1 MKKYITIF
9 VLFLLACGV
18 NLPDQYENIE
28 KLRALAITF
37 DNHGF
42 SESAPGDTVY
52 MRAYFSGD
60 NVNTAHWFVST
71 QLISGIFGSDT
82 FVDSVAME
90 KVVIPGTYTEY
101 FAGKTDSIAL
111 SFKIPDDAIRK
122 GFNLSKPV
130 ASLLPATIDD
140 SLRKV
145 LSTFTIGQVLDLL
158 DNITQKPELLNPAMF
173 SLLLGSNTDMSPE
186 QLKFNM
192 SILLQVFSTK
202 IMISGLINDYYMVK
216 TYQTVKYAAKM
227 KRSGLD
233 VEVNR
238 VPVIDKVQLY
248 KVSGDRNSFDPLG
261 AEVKMVYTLNENTDT
276 VYIEKGYS
284 YFLKASMVD
293 SLLDSGLDYR
303 VGTRNCELYYYKWFF
318 RNDDEVPGVAMD
330 DLMKISQPTLD
341 SNTVRLYPSLDKR
354 MEKFSIWLSVYDDL
368 FGVRLRP
375 RGFTFKAMQGVFK
388 YSTDY

>member
-1 MKKYITIF
+1 MKNYLTILI
-9 VLFLLACGV
+9 LFLLGCGI

-42 SESAPGDTVY
+42 AESAPGDTVS

-60 NVNTAHWFVST
+60 TITTMKWFVST

-82 FVDSVAME
+82 FIDSVAME
-90 KVVIPGTYTEY
+90 KLVIPGTYTEY
-101 FAGKTDSIAL
+101 FAGKTDSVAL
-111 SFKIPDDAIRK
+111 AFKIPDDAIRK

-140 SLRKV
+140 SLRMV

-158 DNITQKPELLNPAMF
+158 DKVTQNPELLNPAIF
-173 SLLLGSNTDMSPE
+173 SLLLGSNTTMSPE

-192 SILLQVFSTK
+192 SILLQVFSTR
-202 IMISGLINDYYMVK
+202 IMVSGLINDYYMVK
-216 TYQTVKYAAKM
+216 TYVTVKYTTKM
-227 KRSGLD
+227 KLSGFD

-238 VPVIDKVQLY
+238 VPAIDNVRLY
-248 KVSGDRNSFDPLG
+248 KVRGDKNSFDPQG
-261 AEVKMVYTLNENTDT
+261 ADIQTIYTLNENTDT
-276 VYIEKGYS
+276 ISIEKGYS
-284 YFLKASMVD
+284 YFLKASMID

-303 VGTRNCELYYYKWFF
+303 VGTSKSELYYYKWFF
-318 RNDDEVPGVAMD
+318 RNDDNVPGVAMD

-341 SNTVRLYPSLDKR
+341 SNTVKLYPSLDKR
-354 MEKFSIWLSVYDDL
+354 MKKFSIWLAVYDDL

-388 YSTDY
+388 YPTDY